1 MIRRFPIFPLILF
14 IWSLIPQ
21 TAAPADAA
29 SRCPLVESQEIIP
42 LALKYREKICQQ
54 IEAGFLQIAAMHPDL
69 SQEAIA
75 PIVIVQQSQRW
86 TDPCYGFMS
95 MQL

>member
-1 MIRRFPIFPLILF
+1 MIRRFPIFLLILF

-21 TAAPADAA
+21 TATPADAG
-29 SRCPLVESQEIIP
+29 SRCPLVETQEIIP

-54 IEAGFLQIAAMHPDL
+54 IEAGFLQIAAMHPDI
-69 SQEAIA
+69 SQE
-75 PIVIVQQSQRW
+75 VIGPVVVVHQSQRW